1 MSDNYTNSYKST
13 IDSLQLSTPIR
24 QMLKTASMNL
34 DAIKPSML
42 PPEMFK
48 FASTGLGSIKSPVLP
63 PEVFKFA
70 SMGLDAVKPPK
81 LPPEMFKPTF
91 MELSAIKQSMFPPE
105 MFKFASMELGSVKS
119 PILPPELLK
128 TTSMGIGAIKQS
140 MLPPEAFKAAL
151 GLSPSLTKLLGT
163 DQIAK
168 FATTGLGNS
177 MSPYIKKTLDISGV
191 FDSTPSISEAIKLNV
206 KAASAWNNISKI
218 MDSKSLSDI
227 MSDNLR
233 NDAFNSHSVNQHS
246 DDQTSHL
253 KIKETISENK
263 YGHPRQTTSNTDIG
277 SENLVDENVE
287 LMEYLNK
294 SAIDM
299 FNDGFSLPAIAST
312 LISWALTFTNVLT
325 KVKDSTDA
333 YIWLGRILIDIY
345 VVLKL
350 LG

>member
-1 MSDNYTNSYKST
+1 MSDNYTSSYKST

-48 FASTGLGSIKSPVLP
+48 LASTGLGSIKSPVLP
-63 PEVFKFA
+63 PE
-70 SMGLDAVKPPK
+70 
-81 LPPEMFKPTF
+81 MFKPTF
-91 MELSAIKQSMFPPE
+91 MELSAVKQSMFPPE

-119 PILPPELLK
+119 PILPPEVLK
-128 TTSMGIGAIKQS
+128 ATSMGIGAIKQS
-140 MLPPEAFKAAL
+140 MLPPEAFKAASL
-151 GLSPSLTKLLGT
+151 GLIPSLTKSLGT
-163 DQIAK
+163 DQMAK

-177 MSPYIKKTLDISGV
+177 MSPYIKKTLDISRA

-218 MDSKSLSDI
+218 MDSKSFSDI

-233 NDAFNSHSVNQHS
+233 NDAFNSHSVSQHS

-253 KIKETISENK
+253 KFKETISENK

>member
-1 MSDNYTNSYKST
+1 MSDNYTSSYKST

-48 FASTGLGSIKSPVLP
+48 LASTGLGSIKSPV
-63 PEVFKFA
+63 
-70 SMGLDAVKPPK
+70 

-119 PILPPELLK
+119 PILPPEVLK
-128 TTSMGIGAIKQS
+128 ATSMGIGAIKQS
-140 MLPPEAFKAAL
+140 MLPPEAFKAASL

-163 DQIAK
+163 DQMAK
-168 FATTGLGNS
+168 FATTELGNS
-177 MSPYIKKTLDISGV
+177 MSPYIKKTLDISRV

-233 NDAFNSHSVNQHS
+233 NDAFNSHSVSQHS

-253 KIKETISENK
+253 KFKETISENK

-333 YIWLGRILIDIY
+333 YIWLGHILIDIY

>member
-1 MSDNYTNSYKST
+1 MSDNYTSSYKST

-24 QMLKTASMNL
+24 QILKTASTNL
-34 DAIKPSML
+34 DAMKPSML

-48 FASTGLGSIKSPVLP
+48 LASTGLGSIKSPVLP

-70 SMGLDAVKPPK
+70 SMGLDSVKPPK

-119 PILPPELLK
+119 PILPPE
-128 TTSMGIGAIKQS
+128 
-140 MLPPEAFKAAL
+140 AFKTASL
-151 GLSPSLTKLLGT
+151 GLIPSLTKSLGT
-163 DQIAK
+163 DQMAK

-177 MSPYIKKTLDISGV
+177 MSPYIKKTLNISRA

-218 MDSKSLSDI
+218 MDSKSFSDI

-233 NDAFNSHSVNQHS
+233 NDAFNSHSVSQHS

-253 KIKETISENK
+253 KFKETISENK

-333 YIWLGRILIDIY
+333 YIWLGHILIDIY